1 MFKLLY
7 KKLKHDTLS
16 KCLPEWDLPNL
27 CEKERKFH
35 FNICIYIC
43 MYVYIHMYIHSSLFS
58 PHITQPL
65 TQHTQIHQT
74 CHQFPLPTCK
84 IHAKN
89 PGQCN
94 MGHWAQV
101 VSPYQPTTI
110 PKNCHKNTRC
120 MSLAQSI
127 SIGLTSQQIIQLGQL
142 CYPVGTQLF
151 KHPWTDERSCK
162 TSLHAV
168 DICWWDHP
176 HVLQPS
182 RGRKRSPKL
191 VTTYKSLSDPPNTL
205 SMMVTFSKW
214 RFCSWYP
221 WSPQECFNKPGGH
234 WVREHPKAFN
244 K

>member
-1 MFKLLY
+1 MSARVRPTESLRM
-7 KKLKHDTLS
+7 
-16 KCLPEWDLPNL
+16 
-27 CEKERKFH
+27 ERKFN
-35 FNICIYIC
+35 FNIFICICVYIYICIYV
-43 MYVYIHMYIHSSLFS
+43 YVTCIFIVLSFPHTSLNHSLNTLKSIRPVIS
-58 PHITQPL
+58 
-65 TQHTQIHQT
+65 
-74 CHQFPLPTCK
+74 FPPPTSK
-84 IHAKN
+84 IHAEN

-168 DICWWDHP
+168 DICWWQSTFECIIQQTVTGDEIGQMFHAKTGISMFFC
-176 HVLQPS
+176 LWN
-182 RGRKRSPKL
+182 RGSSMNKYPKHF
-191 VTTYKSLSDPPNTL
+191 VGPRFVDKKIWNKSTPLKNTHK
-205 SMMVTFSKW
+205 F
-214 RFCSWYP
+214 
-221 WSPQECFNKPGGH
+221 
-234 WVREHPKAFN
+234 
-244 K
+244 

>member
-1 MFKLLY
+1 MYVCKY
-7 KKLKHDTLS
+7 V
-16 KCLPEWDLPNL
+16 
-27 CEKERKFH
+27 
-35 FNICIYIC
+35 C
-43 MYVYIHMYIHSSLFS
+43 MYVCIHVSMCPCIHVSMYPCIHVSMYPCIHVSMYPCIHVYMYTCIVIVLSFPHTSLNHSLNTLKSIRLVIVLSF
-58 PHITQPL
+58 PHTSLNHSLNTLKSIRPV
-65 TQHTQIHQT
+65 IS
-74 CHQFPLPTCK
+74 FPPLPTCK

-142 CYPVGTQLF
+142 CYPVGTPLF

-176 HVLQPS
+176 H
-182 RGRKRSPKL
+182 GFG
-191 VTTYKSLSDPPNTL
+191 T
-205 SMMVTFSKW
+205 
-214 RFCSWYP
+214 
-221 WSPQECFNKPGGH
+221 
-234 WVREHPKAFN
+234 AI
-244 K
+244 